1 MKEIF
6 IGVITIIVLMTVCIV
21 GKGVSVYNTHINLKT
36 QIEAKQKDNEAIFDN
51 TWKKISQTSQVS
63 DKYKNGLKE
72 VLISYTEGRSKDS
85 DNLLMDWTKE
95 AVPNFDSSI
104 YKQINNVIVA
114 SRDDFTKNQKILLD
128 LSRQHNK
135 FIQTFPNN
143 IYCLILN
150 IKEIPV
156 QIVTSTKTQQ
166 AFSVGKEDDIK
177 L

>member
-1 MKEIF
+1 ML
-6 IGVITIIVLMTVCIV
+6 V
-21 GKGVSVYNTHINLKT
+21 
-36 QIEAKQKDNEAIFDN
+36 
-51 TWKKISQTSQVS
+51 
-63 DKYKNGLKE
+63 
-72 VLISYTEGRSKDS
+72 SYTEGRSKDS